1 MSEKLYLRRCEKYT
15 LWEATAEPI
24 EVDVDKLRKC
34 EPPYEGSTTEEL
46 WTYIQENILDDWDM
60 EFVENE
66 HNKEVYGEDELYSL
80 LLQDGEHETS
90 IYSDSREKYGDDWV
104 ELGHKNE
111 EYRKTGHFQ
120 SLHDNGNW

>member
-15 LWEATAEPI
+15 IWEATTEPI

-46 WTYIQENILDDWDM
+46 WKYIEENIYDWDNQD
-60 EFVENE
+60 EFIEN
-66 HNKEVYGEDELYSL
+66 NKEVYGEDELYSL

-90 IYSDSREKYGDDWV
+90 VYADSREKYGDDWV
-104 ELGHKNE
+104 ELGHKI
-111 EYRKTGHFQ
+111 
-120 SLHDNGNW
+120 

>member
-15 LWEATAEPI
+15 IWEATAEPI

-46 WTYIQENILDDWDM
+46 WKYIEDNIYDWENQD
-60 EFVENE
+60 EFIEN
-66 HNKEVYGEDELYSL
+66 NKEVYGEDELYSL

-90 IYSDSREKYGDDWV
+90 VYADSREKYGDDWV

-111 EYRKTGHFQ
+111 EYRKTGGFQ

>member
-15 LWEATAEPI
+15 IWEATAEPI

-46 WTYIQENILDDWDM
+46 WAYIQKNILDDWDM

-66 HNKEVYGEDELYSL
+66 HNKEVYGEDELQDL
-80 LLQDGEHETS
+80 LLEDGYHDRKV
-90 IYSDSREKYGDDWV
+90 YSDSREKFGDDWV

-111 EYRKTGHFQ
+111 EYRKTGGFQ
-120 SLHDNGNW
+120 SLKDNGNW

>member
-1 MSEKLYLRRCEKYT
+1 
-15 LWEATAEPI
+15 
-24 EVDVDKLRKC
+24 
-34 EPPYEGSTTEEL
+34 
-46 WTYIQENILDDWDM
+46 M

-66 HNKEVYGEDELYSL
+66 HNKEIYGEDELYSL

-104 ELGHKNE
+104 ELGQKNE
-111 EYRKTGHFQ
+111 EYRKTGGFQ